1 MKRLLLTIAL
11 LGALLGLMAQ
21 SAAMAQETQPLA
33 MRIEFEWSV
42 LGALGGA
49 IFGGLLWLTDPANP
63 SNNLADGMAIGAAWG
78 AIGGA
83 GFSVWIMQ
91 RNAIFPGQ
99 VRVIDPLDPE
109 NRITSDPVAQAMGG
123 GRIIAMGGDNQR
135 AFPGIQIQVLKLR
148 F

>member
-1 MKRLLLTIAL
+1 
-11 LGALLGLMAQ
+11 
-21 SAAMAQETQPLA
+21 MAQETQPLA

-63 SNNLADGMAIGAAWG
+63 NNNLADGMALGAAWG

-91 RNAIFPGQ
+91 NNAIFPGQ
-99 VRVIDPLDPE
+99 ARAVDPLDPA
-109 NRITSDPVAQAMGG
+109 NRITSDPVAQAMGA
-123 GRIIAMGGDNQR
+123 GRIIAMGGEKQR
-135 AFPGIQIQVLKLR
+135 AFPGFQIQVLKLR